1 MMKDKMPESAASL
14 TGIIIAAGFSFRM
27 KTLKQVLP
35 LNGVPAIVQAVKSL
49 QAGGLHDIRVVVGYK
64 SEQLIPLL
72 QKLNVT
78 ILINEHYAE
87 GMFTSIQAGVADLP
101 SRTKGFFLLLADT
114 PIISAET
121 IPSLINA
128 FQNQSEIVYPCY
140 QGERGH
146 PPLISARYIPDIL
159 SWKEEG
165 GLRAVLNHFE
175 NYAVD
180 VPVNDRGILLDM
192 DTPSDYLRLCKFC
205 RVDQIPSVEECE
217 MLLDIADVSPAVRN
231 HSHAVASVACELGGR
246 LNGAGARLNLSLIQ
260 AAGVLHDIAKGE
272 HNHAQRGAEHLADYP
287 EVAEIVAVHMN
298 IEVPSAEFPTE
309 KEIIYLADKLVKK
322 DQLAGLKSRF
332 SFALEKY
339 KDDPQIKQK
348 VLERLNNAQLI
359 KEKIE
364 VLLGMPLESI
374 GLERLRGK

>member
-1 MMKDKMPESAASL
+1 MKDKMPESAVSL

-49 QAGGLHDIRVVVGYK
+49 QDGGLHDIRVVVGYK

-72 QKLNVT
+72 QNLNVT

-87 GMFTSIQAGVADLP
+87 GMFTSIQTGVANLP
-101 SRTKGFFLLLADT
+101 PQTKGFFLLLADT

-140 QGERGH
+140 QEERGH

-165 GLRAVLNHFE
+165 GLRAVLNRFE
-175 NYAVD
+175 DYAIN

-217 MLLDIADVSPAVRN
+217 MLLDIANVSPEVRN
-231 HSHAVASVACELGGR
+231 HSHAVASVACELAGRLNAAGGR
-246 LNGAGARLNLSLIQ
+246 LNLSMIQ

-272 HNHAQRGAEHLADYP
+272 HNHAQRGAERLADYP
-287 EVAEIVAVHMN
+287 EVAEIVAAHMN
-298 IEVPSAEFPTE
+298 IEVSSAEFPTE

-322 DQLAGLKSRF
+322 NQLAGLQSRF

-348 VLERLNNAQLI
+348 ILERLNNAQLI

-364 VLLGMPLESI
+364 ILLGMPLESI
-374 GLERLRGK
+374 GLEHLRGK

>member
-1 MMKDKMPESAASL
+1 MKDKMPESAASL

-49 QAGGLHDIRVVVGYK
+49 QDGGLHDIRVVVGYK

-72 QKLNVT
+72 QNLNVT

-87 GMFTSIQAGVADLP
+87 GMFTSIQTGVANLP
-101 SRTKGFFLLLADT
+101 PQTKGFFLLLADT

-128 FQNQSEIVYPCY
+128 FKNQSEIVYPCY
-140 QGERGH
+140 QEERGH

-159 SWKEEG
+159 SWQEEG
-165 GLRAVLNHFE
+165 GLRAVLNRFE
-175 NYAVD
+175 DYAVD

-192 DTPSDYLRLCKFC
+192 DTPSDYLKLCKYC

-217 MLLDIADVSPAVRN
+217 MLLDIANASPEVRN
-231 HSHAVASVACELGGR
+231 HSHAVASVACELAGR
-246 LNGAGARLNLSLIQ
+246 LNAVGGRLNLSLIQ
-260 AAGVLHDIAKGE
+260 AAGILHDIAKGE
-272 HNHAQRGAEHLADYP
+272 HNHAQRGAERLADYP
-287 EVAEIVAVHMN
+287 EVAEIVAAHMN
-298 IEVPSAEFPTE
+298 IEVSSAEFLTE

-322 DQLAGLKSRF
+322 NQLTGLQLRF

-374 GLERLRGK
+374 GLEHLRGK